1 MYNIFTG
8 GEDIALTKEDLQAI
22 GSLMDSKLAMA
33 LEPIKA
39 DIASMKEDIDQIKED
54 TAITR
59 EAVNSLI
66 EWTDEVS
73 GVVEVRFP
81 VKKKQG

>member
-1 MYNIFTG
+1 M
-8 GEDIALTKEDLQAI
+8 ALTKEDLQA
-22 GSLMDSKLAMA
+22 MA
-33 LEPIKA
+33 DMTRAIVKEELRPIKA
-39 DIASMKEDIDQIKED
+39 DIEQIKKD
-54 TAITR
+54 TTITR

-81 VKKKQG
+81 VKKKQA